1 MYKISCAGR
10 RASRT
15 GIAGIF
21 ALLMLSWTFGLQP
34 AAAACIPNADPAI
47 RALQI
52 LVDQDANAALKK
64 VAQLLK
70 TELTAPMPNG
80 QRLASLYSVQA
91 QAYSILELESK
102 ARDAV
107 FKGLKYATDNTDP
120 VRIMLL
126 SLYAENVYD
135 QAGIAAAVKTTEEA
149 QAVQKRGSLEDICL
163 LIGRGLL
170 QYREDREDLA
180 IGSPSRTFWPP
191 ECSPRS
197 CAAWATTR
205 RRWR

>member
-1 MYKISCAGR
+1 MLLLLW
-10 RASRT
+10 AS
-15 GIAGIF
+15 G
-21 ALLMLSWTFGLQP
+21 SQP

-47 RALQI
+47 RALQT

-64 VAQLLK
+64 VAVLLK
-70 TELTAPMPNG
+70 AEMAAPVPNQ

-107 FKGLKYATDNTDP
+107 FKGLKFATDNTDP

-135 QAGIAAAVKTTEEA
+135 QTGIAAAVKTT
-149 QAVQKRGSLEDICL
+149 R
-163 LIGRGLL
+163 
-170 QYREDREDLA
+170 
-180 IGSPSRTFWPP
+180 
-191 ECSPRS
+191 
-197 CAAWATTR
+197 
-205 RRWR
+205 